1 MSGQLKY
8 SIVKTTVN
16 RRWRI
21 YDLMPLE
28 ISVESINW
36 YFGRCFNLNQW
47 WFMNLKGCTNFFSG
61 DHSISEPNIFW
72 PEVKAKFSSI
82 FLKSLKD
89 FIWFVRPILY
99 GGSRSRHRADMLLWG
114 HTLRRRL
121 VGSTLC
127 QAYRGALSRS
137 AIATAS
143 ISSRYKKI
151 TFLIFF
157 WYPNWWI
164 LSAVV

>member
-1 MSGQLKY
+1 MVIYELEGLYQFLFWGPFNIRAKY
-8 SIVKTTVN
+8 FLARSQ
-16 RRWRI
+16 
-21 YDLMPLE
+21 
-28 ISVESINW
+28 
-36 YFGRCFNLNQW
+36 G
-47 WFMNLKGCTNFFSG
+47 
-61 DHSISEPNIFW
+61 
-72 PEVKAKFSSI
+72 KFSSI

-143 ISSRYKKI
+143 ISSRYKKKLRFSFSSDI
-151 TFLIFF
+151 QIDEFCLPWFKMF
-157 WYPNWWI
+157 ADRWR
-164 LSAVV
+164 